1 MELNNSQLI
10 TIYGGS
16 VGVSA
21 SMLNAIARGIAVVYS
36 LGRAFGSGI
45 RYVFGKSYCKG
56 SIASRCVAMK
66 KQLKLLLFD

>member
-45 RYVFGKSYCKG
+45 RYVFGKRYC
-56 SIASRCVAMK
+56 
-66 KQLKLLLFD
+66 